1 MRWFIQHQLTIII
14 ILRALLRAQHQ
25 RTDDSHI
32 CFKLKFYTGSS
43 KASLKHNPLPCLAR
57 ETLITTYSNFY
68 VHQISS
74 VILLC
79 TTDSSGLKF
88 RKFLNLF
95 ISTFC
100 VLFFGF
106 FIFWFLLYK
115 FLFVFLRI
123 KYTYE
128 I

>member
-1 MRWFIQHQLTIII
+1 MRWFIQHQPTIII
-14 ILRALLRAQHQ
+14 ILRALLRAQQH
-25 RTDDSHI
+25 RADDSHI

-88 RKFLNLF
+88 RKFSNLF

-106 FIFWFLLYK
+106 FIFGFCSINFYLSFYVILH
-115 FLFVFLRI
+115 V
-123 KYTYE
+123 
-128 I
+128 